1 MKRQLLLSALLLLL
15 VVLPPIQAQ
24 RSSVRNLTSNFAI
37 EGLLREPFEVFPAG
51 TPITLQR
58 FITHKGNGETLRK
71 GVISINGKQY
81 AIPVDEM
88 KRTIELKPVDANTF
102 WIARQLENGLVNY
115 YQKHGLQQALRK
127 EIEEDAKTYL
137 DELKKSGLLY
147 EDVALED
154 YLHCLMLDMMP
165 RQFISERHAIPYV
178 RLIKSPA
185 PDILMLGNGCML
197 ISTGMLTLLDSEEEL
212 YAMMSREVAHY
223 VMDHAVITIN
233 KNVARANRAAFWGD
247 VLEVLTVAT
256 EEYLAS
262 KDKNYVPGLIYT
274 TGDVINSLVNAN
286 IMERMGLTYLPDQE
300 KEADK
305 LAIEYLQFS
314 KHDPVHL
321 TSALKKMQSYFL
333 RVQDSR
339 VFYRYQVHN
348 NLHERVKRLQEQ
360 YPISEQPEDRI
371 YLKQTASVVSFSAG
385 LLGYNGDY
393 AEASILAEKNINSL
407 LASADDYVIQAQCL
421 MKQSNSKE
429 TWKTCHALLDKADA
443 LNEGKSINATRQR
456 ILLLLRQERLQEAT
470 EQLQSYI
477 ELVNQQ
483 LALPQTNY
491 QLEQLKSESYWAQQL
506 LGRLEV
512 L

>member
-1 MKRQLLLSALLLLL
+1 MKRHLLLSALILLIVGMSPL
-15 VVLPPIQAQ
+15 QAQ

-37 EGLLREPFEVFPAG
+37 EGVLREPFEVFPAG

-58 FITHKGNGETLRK
+58 FITHKGNGETQRK

-81 AIPVDEM
+81 AIPVSDM
-88 KRTIELKPVDANTF
+88 KQTIELKPVDANTF
-102 WIARQLENGLVNY
+102 WIARQLENGLVSY
-115 YQKHGLQQALRK
+115 YQKHGLQQSLRK
-127 EIEEDAKTYL
+127 EMEEDANTYL
-137 DELKKSGLLY
+137 DELKKNRLLY
-147 EDVALED
+147 EDAALED

-197 ISTGMLTLLDSEEEL
+197 ISTGMLTLLDNEEEL
-212 YAMMSREVAHY
+212 YALMSREVAHY
-223 VMDHAVITIN
+223 VMDHAVVTIN
-233 KNVARANRAAFWGD
+233 KNVARANRAAFWGG

-256 EEYLAS
+256 EEYLAE
-262 KDKNYVPGLIYT
+262 KNDNYVPGLIYT
-274 TGDVINSLVNAN
+274 TGDVINSLVNDN
-286 IMERMGLTYLPDQE
+286 IMERMGLTYLPEQE
-300 KEADK
+300 KEADL
-305 LAIEYLQFS
+305 LAIEYLKFS
-314 KHDPVHL
+314 KHAPMHL

-339 VFYRYQVHN
+339 VFYRNQVHN
-348 NLHERVKRLQEQ
+348 NLHERVKQLQER
-360 YPISEQPEDRI
+360 YPVSEQPEDRI

-385 LLGYNGDY
+385 LLEYNSDY
-393 AEASILAEKNINSL
+393 AEASILAQKNINSL

-429 TWKTCHALLDKADA
+429 TWQACHELLDKADA
-443 LNEGKSINATRQR
+443 LNGGHSINATHQR

-477 ELVNQQ
+477 GHLEKQ
-483 LALPQTNY
+483 LSLPQTDD
-491 QLEQLKSESYWAQQL
+491 QLEWLKSESYWAQQL